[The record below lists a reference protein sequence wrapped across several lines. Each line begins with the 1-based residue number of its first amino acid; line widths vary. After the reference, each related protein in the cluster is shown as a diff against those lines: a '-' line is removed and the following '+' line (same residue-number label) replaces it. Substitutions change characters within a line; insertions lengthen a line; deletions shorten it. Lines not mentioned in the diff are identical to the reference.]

1 MPVTALYFLPASS
14 PDSNPTQDI
23 LVKLTSQYEP
33 SPLPSWALSHRIFR
47 ETTSTQAPVQPS
59 SSLTNGVDKIKS
71 SGPRFLQILSL
82 SHQAPR
88 TYVTITST
96 HAASQTRAGTPAS
109 SNISAEAASGEPA
122 TIVSVPAGPSSEEF
136 IQLIISK
143 FGPLW
148 QQRQILNSINGH
160 AFEIGNFRVRV
171 GELRQGGSGGG
182 QMGRGA
188 VCEVAWVGEDAEQG
202 GQGWE
207 AGEAVVKGFW
217 EGLGLRGAREVY
229 WVPGLAAGEGTIRQW
244 CELLRPR

>member
-14 PDSNPTQDI
+14 PDSNPAQDI
-23 LVKLTSQYEP
+23 LVKLTTLYDP
-33 SPLPSWALSHRIFR
+33 SPLPSWALSHRLFR
-47 ETTSTQAPVQPS
+47 ETPSAQASIQPS
-59 SSLTNGVDKIKS
+59 SSLTNGVDKPKPP
-71 SGPRFLQILSL
+71 GPRFLQIVSL
-82 SHQAPR
+82 SHHAPR
-88 TYVTITST
+88 TYVVITST

-122 TIVSVPAGPSSEEF
+122 TIISVPPGQSTEDF

-148 QQRQILNSINGH
+148 QQRQILNSSNGH

-171 GELRQGGSGGG
+171 GELRQSGSGGG

-202 GQGWE
+202 GENWE
-207 AGEAVVKGFW
+207 VGEAVVKGFW
-217 EGLGLRGAREVY
+217 EGLALRGAREVY
-229 WVPGLAAGEGTIRQW
+229 WVPGLGSGEGTIRQW
-244 CELLRPR
+244 CDLLRPR